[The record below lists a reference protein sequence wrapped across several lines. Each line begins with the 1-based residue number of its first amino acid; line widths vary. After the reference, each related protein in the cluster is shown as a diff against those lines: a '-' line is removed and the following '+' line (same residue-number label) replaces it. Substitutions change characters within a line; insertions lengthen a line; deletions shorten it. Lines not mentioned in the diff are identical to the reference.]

1 MALLSLTLGAVVASL
16 VALWWARRHGT
27 AEDTSDADLGLQ
39 RRVPWRDA
47 EAGARSQERRARAV
61 TMLAQRRP
69 SRRARPQTAPS
80 WTRLGVWGATPQGT
94 DGRRVTTG
102 ATSRPRPSG
111 PDPATGC
118 GPTRR
123 DR

>member
-1 MALLSLTLGAVVASL
+1 MVASL

-69 SRRARPQTAPS
+69 SRRAPSAGRPVVDPA
-80 WTRLGVWGATPQGT
+80 RGVGGDPQGT
-94 DGRRVTTG
+94 AG
-102 ATSRPRPSG
+102 AG
-111 PDPATGC
+111 D
-118 GPTRR
+118 